1 MHALGEVRQ
10 AEFIR
15 LVERATFPIDP
26 PMHTSAAAAVQPSAN
41 PIPACNAAD
50 GVMRW
55 LEEFS
60 ARLLG
65 DRYRI
70 VAESGAGVPATLSLS
85 LFDAAPPGAA
95 EAVRRPGLP
104 ACTTRHRIPGSSA
117 LEANQ
122 SPSGLR
128 AA

>member
-1 MHALGEVRQ
+1 
-10 AEFIR
+10 
-15 LVERATFPIDP
+15 
-26 PMHTSAAAAVQPSAN
+26 
-41 PIPACNAAD
+41 
-50 GVMRW
+50 MRW

-95 EAVRRPGLP
+95 EAVSRPGLP
-104 ACTTRHRIPGSSA
+104 ACTTRHRVPCSPA
-117 LEANQ
+117 LEPTEA
-122 SPSGLR
+122 P
-128 AA
+128 AV